1 MSNTFHAHLKYVSL
15 PEITLSAPTEAGQ
28 AESAIPVLKQQSYIG
43 RKPVIPSALADTLC
57 AELGIDGVLEKLNA
71 TLGTSYNLTA
81 SLNSVLESY
90 IARNDDFGMAY
101 AHLRCYWSDYAT
113 IKHIL
118 HTAEEKD
125 QEKRQ
130 SVLVNGRIVERDIP
144 PRRVWDLHAN
154 RVVPYWVAC
163 KYPWGISHAW
173 VNERDRVDVWT
184 PINRC
189 EWPVPM
195 PKDANLDLIR
205 IEMLNLGAEYV
216 WLDVLCLRQ
225 EHGLRE
231 DLRVEEWKLDVPT
244 IGWVYSN
251 VTVVCYFCGLGQPL
265 CLKPDYFESDHC
277 WFNRAWTLQEISEE
291 TMIIGGETGDGGF
304 MTEDIIQMR
313 FNQQLELLKQMRRGY
328 WVFDFL
334 SQMQKRVSTKPLDK
348 VAGLGYLL
356 DLEYTPIYNSA
367 HSEEDAWAVL
377 VDAME
382 STSRAQLLFFYPEPG
397 NRTQCWRPSWEQ
409 VMMAM
414 LPPPLGIIWMEHV
427 VRSEKADDDLD
438 SYHGPCINSG
448 DVRGLSH
455 PLHEGKGKSR
465 QGRLFIKDGAG
476 WAHPFRI
483 VADHAYPIPDGSYTL
498 IGSKGIVE
506 QLGYS
511 WVVGR
516 QRQDGKFEKLSVFS
530 MSEEEE
536 MRLHELGVMEEVETV
551 LC

>member
-1 MSNTFHAHLKYVSL
+1 MSL
-15 PEITLSAPTEAGQ
+15 PEVTLSAPTEAGQ
-28 AESAIPVLKQQSYIG
+28 AESTILVPKQRSYIG

-57 AELGIDGVLEKLNA
+57 TELGVDGVLEKLNA
-71 TLGTSYNLTA
+71 TLSTSYNLTA
-81 SLNSVLESY
+81 SLNSVLKSY
-90 IARNDDFGMAY
+90 ITRNDDFGMAY
-101 AHLRCYWSDYAT
+101 ADLRCYWSDYAT
-113 IKHIL
+113 IEHIL

-125 QEKRQ
+125 REKRQ

-144 PRRVWDLHAN
+144 PRRVWDLYAN
-154 RVVPYWVAC
+154 RVVPYWVVC

-173 VNERDRVDVWT
+173 VDERDRVDVWT

-231 DLRVEEWKLDVPT
+231 DLHVEEWKLDVPT

-291 TMIIGGETGDGGF
+291 TMIIGGETGDSGF
-304 MTEDIIQMR
+304 MTEDIQKR
-313 FNQQLELLKQMRRGY
+313 FNKQLELLKEMRRGY

-356 DLEYTPIYNSA
+356 DLEYIPIYNSA

-382 STSRAQLLFFYPEPG
+382 STSRAHLLFLYPEPG
-397 NRTQCWRPSWEQ
+397 NRTQCWRPSW
-409 VMMAM
+409 
-414 LPPPLGIIWMEHV
+414 
-427 VRSEKADDDLD
+427 
-438 SYHGPCINSG
+438 
-448 DVRGLSH
+448 
-455 PLHEGKGKSR
+455 SR
-465 QGRLFIKDGAG
+465 
-476 WAHPFRI
+476 
-483 VADHAYPIPDGSYTL
+483 
-498 IGSKGIVE
+498 
-506 QLGYS
+506 
-511 WVVGR
+511 
-516 QRQDGKFEKLSVFS
+516 
-530 MSEEEE
+530 
-536 MRLHELGVMEEVETV
+536 
-551 LC
+551 